1 MATFEYSALTQ
12 SGDSRRGVLEADSEK
27 QARRRLREQSLTPLA
42 VSEARGRGSNA
53 SSRGFRATKLSGDQ
67 LGLVTRLLGT
77 LLRSGLPVDDA
88 LSALSKQSDSSTIER
103 IVLGVRSKVLEGH
116 SLADSMAEYPQVF
129 PEVYRATVGAGEQ
142 TRHLPLVLTRL
153 AEHVESREKLKK
165 SLRLAMIYPV
175 ILTLTALLVVIG
187 LLTYVVPEVVQVF
200 QGLDRELPQLTNA
213 LIATSDFFKVWGLW
227 LVLAIIASVVM
238 FRIALQKPNFRAQWH
253 RLLMKMPLLGTLL
266 IESDIGR
273 FTRMLSIM
281 LSSSVDMLDALVI
294 ASKSTYLIPLRKQL
308 DGVIVQ
314 VREGEALNRAL
325 NEVDRM
331 PSIVPHLALS
341 GESSGNLEEMLDTAA
356 ETLEYRVQ
364 NFLSLLMGLIEPL
377 LILVMGAIVLLIV
390 IAILLPIFDMN
401 QLV

>member
-1 MATFEYSALTQ
+1 MATFEYSALTE
-12 SGDSRRGVLEADSEK
+12 SGGSRRGVLEADSEK
-27 QARRRLREQSLTPLA
+27 HARRRLREQSLTPLE
-42 VSEARGRGSNA
+42 VSESRGRKAPGGKRRQA
-53 SSRGFRATKLSGDQ
+53 GGKLSGEQ

-88 LSALSKQSDSSTIER
+88 LSALSKQSDSKAIER

-116 SLADSMAEYPQVF
+116 PLAESLGEYPQVF

-153 AEHVESREKLKK
+153 AEHVEAREKLKK
-165 SLRLAMIYPV
+165 SLRLAMVYPA

-200 QGLDRELPQLTNA
+200 EGLDRELPQLTSA
-213 LIATSDFFKVWGLW
+213 LIVTSDFFKNWG
-227 LVLAIIASVVM
+227 LVLALLLFAGFAM
-238 FRIALQKPNFRAQWH
+238 FRFALKQPAVRNRWH
-253 RLLMKMPLLGTLL
+253 ELLMRLPLLGKLL

-294 ASKSTYLIPLRKQL
+294 ASKSIYLIPLREEV

-314 VREGEALNRAL
+314 VREGESLNRAL
-325 NEVDRM
+325 SGVERM

-341 GESSGNLEEMLDTAA
+341 GETSGNLEEMLDTAA

-364 NFLSLLMGLIEPL
+364 NFLSLVMSLVEPL
-377 LILVMGAIVLLIV
+377 LILVMGGIVLLIV